1 MRKLILSLAISPDGF
16 CGHDAYVP
24 GDDWSDFM
32 ARMLIGI
39 QTIILGRKTYQLF
52 EAFWPAVARSR
63 EGSPALLRLADELD
77 RAEKVVISKTLTDTN
92 WRNVRI
98 ESDLDAVARLKA
110 VPGKDIIVFG
120 GASLIS
126 SLIDSDLVDEY
137 HFAVVPVLAGS
148 GPRLSDKVKTSLRF
162 LDAVE
167 MSPGVVLLRYGRSIQ
182 YPGG

>member
-110 VPGKDIIVFG
+110 VP
-120 GASLIS
+120 
-126 SLIDSDLVDEY
+126 
-137 HFAVVPVLAGS
+137 VLAGS